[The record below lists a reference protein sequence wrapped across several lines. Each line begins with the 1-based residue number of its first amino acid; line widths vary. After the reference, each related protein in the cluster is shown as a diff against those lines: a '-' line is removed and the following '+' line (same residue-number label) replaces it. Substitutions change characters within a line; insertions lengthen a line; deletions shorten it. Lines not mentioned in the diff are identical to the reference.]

1 MRDIKAETFGDPK
14 SFPSLNSLAEI
25 LNEMEDGQR
34 HFNSVSSLIHDMHS
48 LYHSL
53 NSINKKERSYFQ
65 LLLRND
71 LLKRLG
77 ERNFPDKINTHLRNY
92 IIGFYRMK
100 KDLLKR

>member
-1 MRDIKAETFGDPK
+1 MKKITAESLGDPK
-14 SFPSLNSLAEI
+14 RFPSLNSLSEI
-25 LNEMEDGQR
+25 LKEMEDGQR

-53 NSINKKERSYFQ
+53 NAINKKERSYFQ

-71 LLKRLG
+71 LLKRLD
-77 ERNFPDKINTHLRNY
+77 ERNFPVNINTHLRNY